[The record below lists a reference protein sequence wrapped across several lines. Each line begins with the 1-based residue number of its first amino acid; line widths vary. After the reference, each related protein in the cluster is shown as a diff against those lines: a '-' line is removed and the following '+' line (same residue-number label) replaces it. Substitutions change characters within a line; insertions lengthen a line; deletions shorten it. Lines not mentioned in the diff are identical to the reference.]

1 MGIPAGEE
9 DFFTSAQAAV
19 RLLQTRY
26 PGALVYC
33 QGTRSLVEE
42 LRQAGVR
49 VTTEAEPVDLVLT
62 GFDLELTSEKLRRTC
77 QILTE
82 QKDVPYYATNPDL
95 VCPVSFGYVPDCG
108 SMSIMLRNATG
119 REPIFIG
126 KPEPTMIQIVMEK
139 FGCTPMVIPAWQGR
153 LGFYSLFF
161 IGTMINALLPDYL
174 YRGLEKMSAIT
185 IRTVCIRA
193 FSTLGIFLFLKKPED
208 IWVIPVLTAIG
219 NFVAVFV
226 CFYDARKRLK
236 VRFCPVSFPEIWL
249 RMKQSS
255 VFFLSRFATT
265 AYSALNVII
274 LDLVEP
280 KQIPG
285 AGGMIDNP
293 VRGYY
298 AASDKLMDTG
308 KQALQPISDSLYPY
322 MVKHHDYRLVKK
334 VLLILEPIIF
344 VFCTVMF
351 LIAPQFCELFFGEG
365 YAPAGKVLRVML
377 PTAVVLLPSYI
388 CGFPMLSSMGLAKHA
403 NYSTVFGSV
412 IHLIN
417 LAILYFTGNMNMI
430 TLGAAMSVAEILILC
445 YRLAVIWRHR
455 DLLRKGE

>member
-1 MGIPAGEE
+1 MFSKLKKIMGKKEGVLAWNTLMLYLLTFSNYFLSLLVVPYESRILEEAG
-9 DFFTSAQAAV
+9 
-19 RLLQTRY
+19 Y
-26 PGALVYC
+26 GALGVAMKIMVYFQLFIDFGFLLSATEEVSRNRTDPARLNVVMTAVTLC
-33 QGTRSLVEE
+33 KLALSALSL
-42 LRQAGVR
+42 
-49 VTTEAEPVDLVLT
+49 LVLVV
-62 GFDLELTSEKLRRTC
+62 LC
-77 QILTE
+77 
-82 QKDVPYYATNPDL
+82 
-95 VCPVSFGYVPDCG
+95 
-108 SMSIMLRNATG
+108 
-119 REPIFIG
+119 
-126 KPEPTMIQIVMEK
+126 
-139 FGCTPMVIPAWQGR
+139 MVIPAWQGR

-308 KQALQPISDSLYPY
+308 KQALMPISDSLYPY